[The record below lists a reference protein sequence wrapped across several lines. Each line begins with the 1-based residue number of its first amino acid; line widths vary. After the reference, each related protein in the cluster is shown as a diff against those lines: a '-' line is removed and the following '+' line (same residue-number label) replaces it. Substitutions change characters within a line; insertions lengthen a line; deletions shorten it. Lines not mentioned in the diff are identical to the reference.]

1 MPRAP
6 TMLLMAR
13 FSIRRAL
20 RAKSSCVC
28 LCSESSRFSDEF
40 SPMSLSFRRISFS
53 VSLDCHASSEDICS
67 FSAMVRL
74 VVVSSWLSVILSR
87 LAFVSRSLSSISF
100 FSRSFSCTCLR
111 SRSLTCVACSLAP
124 SSSSRFFSCSCAS
137 RVCLYSM
144 KVLT

>member
-1 MPRAP
+1 MTRPPRRRGTGRP
-6 TMLLMAR
+6 CAR
-13 FSIRRAL
+13 SCACEHACVRARVRAGGRAYRRAGG
-20 RAKSSCVC
+20 RAGVARAALTCQ
-28 LCSESSRFSDEF
+28 
-40 SPMSLSFRRISFS
+40 
-53 VSLDCHASSEDICS
+53 ASSEDICS

-74 VVVSSWLSVILSR
+74 VVVSSWLSVILRR
-87 LAFVSRSLSSISF
+87 LALVSRSLSSISF